1 MSSHVRMVQHTN
13 EPTLEARGHPFDS
26 FISHQDDFTFF
37 ARNLTLNVFNYIMLM
52 HREEVAVMK
61 TQTRFVDYVKTN
73 YMVVVIAV
81 LGVFA
86 FLSAVL
92 IAWPAVAYIASK
104 LFVH

>member
-1 MSSHVRMVQHTN
+1 MIF
-13 EPTLEARGHPFDS
+13 TLLVS
-26 FISHQDDFTFF
+26 K
-37 ARNLTLNVFNYIMLM
+37 LTLTKLNYIMST
-52 HREEVAVMK
+52 HKEEVTVMK
-61 TQTRFVDYVKTN
+61 TQTRFMDYVKTN

-86 FLSAVL
+86 FLSAIL